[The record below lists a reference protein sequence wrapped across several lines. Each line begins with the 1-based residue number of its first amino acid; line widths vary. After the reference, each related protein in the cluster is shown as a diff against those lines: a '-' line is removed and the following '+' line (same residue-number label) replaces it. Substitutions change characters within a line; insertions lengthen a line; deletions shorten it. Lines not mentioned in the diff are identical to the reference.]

1 MGSRHLS
8 PLPLARLLLVL
19 AAVAVGLAAGLA
31 SEGRVSLWEV
41 DPARAVDSE
50 TVLARGFPHAWL
62 VVHPQPSVPSLTPR
76 RIARANLLQSTFFW
90 LACSAVVVCAGLAT
104 VRKLRRSTGRL
115 SYDTTV
121 VRAFVAVVT
130 AACAAS
136 YAYLFVGIVDF
147 WPLSASTAVAL
158 LSFLL
163 LIRSKAD
170 LRRRWLLIVM
180 LLAALLLVAF
190 TLDAELPAILSIVG
204 LFVAASLAV
213 ALALLYSLTSTS
225 TPSST

>member
-1 MGSRHLS
+1 
-8 PLPLARLLLVL
+8 
-19 AAVAVGLAAGLA
+19 
-31 SEGRVSLWEV
+31 
-41 DPARAVDSE
+41 
-50 TVLARGFPHAWL
+50 
-62 VVHPQPSVPSLTPR
+62 
-76 RIARANLLQSTFFW
+76 
-90 LACSAVVVCAGLAT
+90 
-104 VRKLRRSTGRL
+104 
-115 SYDTTV
+115 
-121 VRAFVAVVT
+121 VVT